1 MDVPRLPFRKGF
13 QIQHRSGRRIHEKP
27 LVQARDLHLDD
38 GKRVAALEWKFLGGS
53 AGWRDHGA
61 ERECSKSGDAEHGGG
76 KQGIEDEGIAHEHT
90 SGQRAYHNKRTF
102 VLICASCYSIFMP
115 RALRSKSH
123 GKRIGKPLNRPVLRR
138 QAKGLR
144 TREAILARAVDIA
157 SAQGL
162 EGLTVGSL
170 AEQLG
175 MSKSGLFAHFGSKE
189 ELQLATVEMAREVFI
204 DKVTRPAIAAPK
216 GMPRLWSLI
225 DHWLILVEK
234 RVFEGGCFF
243 TAASFEFDGRL
254 GVVRDRIAAIM
265 HEWIGAITRAVQG
278 AQDAGHL
285 DPKLDATRL
294 AFEFHA
300 IAIGAHWAHQL
311 LEDRQAYSRARLMAL
326 EKLRSVATPQSPRV
340 P

>member
-1 MDVPRLPFRKGF
+1 MPYALASRSAKKPARK
-13 QIQHRSGRRIHEKP
+13 HASKP
-27 LVQARDLHLDD
+27 AD
-38 GKRVAALEWKFLGGS
+38 
-53 AGWRDHGA
+53 
-61 ERECSKSGDAEHGGG
+61 
-76 KQGIEDEGIAHEHT
+76 
-90 SGQRAYHNKRTF
+90 
-102 VLICASCYSIFMP
+102 
-115 RALRSKSH
+115 
-123 GKRIGKPLNRPVLRR
+123 RPALRR

-189 ELQLATVEMAREVFI
+189 ELQLATIEMARQVFI
-204 DKVTRPAIAAPK
+204 NKVTLPAIAAPK

-225 DHWLILVEK
+225 DHWLVLVEK

-243 TAASFEFDGRL
+243 SAASFEFDGRR

-265 HEWIGAITRAVQG
+265 HEWIGAITRAVAG
-278 AQDAGHL
+278 AQKAGHL
-285 DPKLDATRL
+285 DPQLDATRL

-326 EKLRSVATPQSPRV
+326 EKMRSVATPQSPRL

>member
-1 MDVPRLPFRKGF
+1 MRPLRGSRARKTRLA
-13 QIQHRSGRRIHEKP
+13 KP
-27 LVQARDLHLDD
+27 
-38 GKRVAALEWKFLGGS
+38 
-53 AGWRDHGA
+53 
-61 ERECSKSGDAEHGGG
+61 
-76 KQGIEDEGIAHEHT
+76 I
-90 SGQRAYHNKRTF
+90 
-102 VLICASCYSIFMP
+102 
-115 RALRSKSH
+115 
-123 GKRIGKPLNRPVLRR
+123 LRR
-138 QAKGLR
+138 QRKGHR
-144 TREAILARAVDIA
+144 TREVILARAVDMA

-189 ELQLATVEMAREVFI
+189 ELQLATIEAARQVFI
-204 DKVTRPAIAAPK
+204 DRVTLPAIAAAK
-216 GMPRLWSLI
+216 GIPRLWALI
-225 DHWLILVEK
+225 DRWLVLVEK
-234 RVFEGGCFF
+234 RIFEGGCFF
-243 TAASFEFDGRL
+243 TAASFEFDGRR

-265 HEWIGAITRAVQG
+265 REWIDTITRAVKK

-311 LEDRQAYSRARLMAL
+311 LEDRQAYSRARMMAL
-326 EKLRSVATPQSPRV
+326 EKLRSVATAQAPRL

>member
-1 MDVPRLPFRKGF
+1 MSYALASRAAKQPVK
-13 QIQHRSGRRIHEKP
+13 
-27 LVQARDLHLDD
+27 
-38 GKRVAALEWKFLGGS
+38 KRVGEPA
-53 AGWRDHGA
+53 
-61 ERECSKSGDAEHGGG
+61 
-76 KQGIEDEGIAHEHT
+76 
-90 SGQRAYHNKRTF
+90 QRPA
-102 VLICASCYSIFMP
+102 V
-115 RALRSKSH
+115 
-123 GKRIGKPLNRPVLRR
+123 RR

-157 SAQGL
+157 SAEGL

-175 MSKSGLFAHFGSKE
+175 MSKSGLFRHFGSKE
-189 ELQLATVEMAREVFI
+189 ELQLATVELARQVFI
-204 DKVTRPAIAAPK
+204 NKVTLPAIAAPK

-225 DHWLILVEK
+225 NHWLVLVEK

-243 TAASFEFDGRL
+243 TAASFEFDGRR

-278 AQDAGHL
+278 AQKAGHL

-326 EKLRSVATPQSPRV
+326 EKLQSVATPQSPRL

>member
-1 MDVPRLPFRKGF
+1 
-13 QIQHRSGRRIHEKP
+13 
-27 LVQARDLHLDD
+27 
-38 GKRVAALEWKFLGGS
+38 
-53 AGWRDHGA
+53 
-61 ERECSKSGDAEHGGG
+61 
-76 KQGIEDEGIAHEHT
+76 
-90 SGQRAYHNKRTF
+90 
-102 VLICASCYSIFMP
+102 MP
-115 RALRSKSH
+115 AALRSRS
-123 GKRIGKPLNRPVLRR
+123 RGKPAAKPAKPRSKQAARQVVLQK
-138 QAKGLR
+138 QAKGDR

-189 ELQLATVEMAREVFI
+189 ELQLATVEAARLVFI
-204 DKVTRPAIAAPK
+204 EKVTLPAIAAPK
-216 GMPRLWSLI
+216 GMPRLWALL
-225 DHWLILVEK
+225 DRWLVLVEK

-265 HEWIGAITRAVQG
+265 HEWIACITGAVKK
-278 AQDAGHL
+278 AQEAGHL
-285 DPKLDATRL
+285 DPKLDSTRL

-311 LEDRQAYSRARLMAL
+311 LEDKQAYSRARLMVL
-326 EKLRSVATPQSPRV
+326 EKLRSIATPQSPRL

>member
-1 MDVPRLPFRKGF
+1 MPYALGS
-13 QIQHRSGRRIHEKP
+13 RSAKKPVKKRASKP
-27 LVQARDLHLDD
+27 L
-38 GKRVAALEWKFLGGS
+38 
-53 AGWRDHGA
+53 
-61 ERECSKSGDAEHGGG
+61 
-76 KQGIEDEGIAHEHT
+76 
-90 SGQRAYHNKRTF
+90 Y
-102 VLICASCYSIFMP
+102 
-115 RALRSKSH
+115 
-123 GKRIGKPLNRPVLRR
+123 RPAVRR

-157 SAQGL
+157 SAEGL

-189 ELQLATVEMAREVFI
+189 ELQLATIEMARQVFI
-204 DKVTRPAIAAPK
+204 NKVTLPAIAAPR

-225 DHWLILVEK
+225 DHWLVLVEK

-243 TAASFEFDGRL
+243 TAASFEFDGRR

-265 HEWIGAITRAVQG
+265 HEWIGAITRAVEG
-278 AQDAGHL
+278 AQKAGHL

-300 IAIGAHWAHQL
+300 IAMGAHWAHQL

-326 EKLRSVATPQSPRV
+326 EKMRSVATPQSPRW